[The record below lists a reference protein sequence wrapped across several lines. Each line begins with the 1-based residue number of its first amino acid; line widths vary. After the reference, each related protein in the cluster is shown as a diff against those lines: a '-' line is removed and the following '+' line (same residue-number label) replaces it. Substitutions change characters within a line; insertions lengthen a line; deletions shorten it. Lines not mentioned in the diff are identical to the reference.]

1 VIVAVAV
8 MPLHVTEIVVVPG
21 VVPAV
26 NSPVAVIVPPPLTT
40 AQVGVTLRT
49 LPLESLT
56 TAVNCCVPPTASVA
70 VVGETVT
77 VAATRVPV
85 ESLQAAVKNPTNATA
100 RRRRAARARGI
111 SACTT
116 ACKARLVMTLFI
128 ELLLRVT

>member
-1 VIVAVAV
+1 LGVTVILKSGPGLTVIVAVAV
-8 MPLHVTEIVVVPG
+8 MPLHVTEIVVVPD
-21 VVPAV
+21 VAPAV

-56 TAVNCCVPPTASVA
+56 TAVNCWVAPTAILA

-111 SACTT
+111 SA
-116 ACKARLVMTLFI
+116 
-128 ELLLRVT
+128 